1 MVSFSVVGLNKI
13 LEKLRNADLKKSNA
27 LGHAMASWLSRSAR
41 MRILKT
47 KTAPDGTKWAP
58 LAESTVKNL
67 ERTKAG
73 GSMLYRT
80 GSLHR
85 AAGHSLMLWSKGAI
99 ILDDKMN
106 YAECLQRGTKKMTAR
121 PYLGVSKEDHKKLK
135 KLSRAYLKQ
144 TLNGE

>member
-1 MVSFSVVGLNKI
+1 MVSFSVVGLNEI
-13 LEKLRNADLKKSNA
+13 LEKLRNADIRRSNN
-27 LGHAMASWLSRSAR
+27 LGHALASWLARSAR

-58 LAESTVKNL
+58 LAASTLKNL

-85 AAGHSLMLWSKGAI
+85 AVGYSLMLWSKGAI

-121 PYLGVSKEDHKKLK
+121 PYLGVSKEDHKKLTD
-135 KLSRAYLKQ
+135 LSLEYLNQ
-144 TLNGE
+144 TLN

>member
-1 MVSFSVVGLNKI
+1 MVEARVEGLDKI
-13 LEKLRNADLKKSNA
+13 LEKLRNTDLTKSNA
-27 LGHAMASWLSRSAR
+27 LGHALASWLARSAR

-58 LAESTVKNL
+58 LAASTLKNL

-85 AAGHSLMLWSKGAI
+85 AVGYNLALWSKGAI

-121 PYLGVSKEDHKKLK
+121 PYLGVSKEDHKKLTG
-135 KLSRAYLKQ
+135 LSLEYLNQ
-144 TLNGE
+144 TLN